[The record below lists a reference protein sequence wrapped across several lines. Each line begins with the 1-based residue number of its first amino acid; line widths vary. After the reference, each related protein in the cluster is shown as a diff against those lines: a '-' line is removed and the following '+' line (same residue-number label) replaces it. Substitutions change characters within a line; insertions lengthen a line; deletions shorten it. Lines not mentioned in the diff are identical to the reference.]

1 MSVLERINSVLDLKE
16 LSKEELDILAK
27 EVRELII
34 DVTSKNGGHVAPGLG
49 TVELTIAL
57 LRVFDVPKDI
67 VVWDIGHQAYP
78 WKILTDRKNVFH
90 TLRKKGGISGFLRR
104 EESIYDAFGAGHS
117 STSVSAAEGFR
128 VAKDLLKDDS
138 YVVAVIGDG
147 AMTAGMVYEALN
159 NIGHLRHN
167 KLIIILNDNEMS
179 ISKNIGAI
187 STYLNKLI
195 TGKHIQDTRNK
206 IKNILDKAGFVP
218 RRFAKLTEEFV
229 KGFATPGI
237 LFEELGLNY
246 IGIIDGHN
254 EEALETTLRNA
265 KSMDG
270 PILIHIVTKKGKG
283 YEPAEE
289 NPVKWHG
296 VAPYKKES
304 GEASKM
310 SGGKSWT
317 QCFSEAL
324 LKIADLDERVVA
336 ITPAMKEGSGLV
348 DFAKKYPD
356 RFFDVGI
363 AEQHAA
369 TFSAG
374 LAAGGLKPVL
384 AYYSTFMQRAYDQ
397 IIHDIALQNLNV
409 VFAVDRAGLVGE
421 DGPTHHGVFDIS
433 FLSCIPNII
442 ISSPKDDLELLDL
455 LYTGIH
461 SRKPFV
467 VRYPRGEAILSKDK
481 REPKLLEI
489 GKWEIVK
496 PGKDIAILTH
506 SYLVKEALEA
516 SYELAEDGIDIEII
530 NARFIK
536 PLDEHMLLDIA
547 KRFNTVITIEDNVLK
562 GGFGASVIEFYNNN
576 MIKVDV
582 YRIGIPDKFV
592 EHASQKELR
601 EMFNFTKD
609 GIKNFILSNV
619 ATYQRLKHF

>member
-1 MSVLERINSVLDLKE
+1 MSVLERINNVLDLKE
-16 LSKEELDILAK
+16 LSNEELSALAE
-27 EVRELII
+27 EVRGFII

-49 TVELTIAL
+49 VVELTIAL
-57 LRVFDVPKDI
+57 LRVFDVPKDV

-78 WKILTDRKNVFH
+78 WKILTDRKDVFH
-90 TLRKKGGISGFLRR
+90 TLRKKDGISGFLRR
-104 EESIYDAFGAGHS
+104 EESVYDAFGAGHS
-117 STSVSAAEGFR
+117 STSISAAEGFR

-147 AMTAGMVYEALN
+147 AMTSGMVFEALN
-159 NIGHLRHN
+159 NIGNLHQDR
-167 KLIIILNDNEMS
+167 LIIVLNDNEMS

-187 STYLNKLI
+187 STYFNKLI
-195 TGKHIQDTRNK
+195 TGRYIQDTRSK
-206 IKNILDKAGFVP
+206 IKSILDKAGFVP
-218 RRFAKLTEEFV
+218 KRFAKLTEEFV

-237 LFEELGLNY
+237 IFEELGLNY
-246 IGIIDGHN
+246 IGIIDGHD
-254 EEALETTLRNA
+254 EQALEATLRNA
-265 KSMDG
+265 KMMEG

-304 GEASKM
+304 GEASKI

-324 LKIADLDERVVA
+324 LEIAKMDEKVVA

-374 LAAGGLKPVL
+374 LTAGGLKPVL
-384 AYYSTFMQRAYDQ
+384 SYYSTFMQRAYDQ

-421 DGPTHHGVFDIS
+421 DGATHHGVFDVS
-433 FLSCIPNII
+433 FLNPIPNIV
-442 ISSPKDDLELLDL
+442 ISSPKDDMELLDL
-455 LYTGIH
+455 LYTGIE

-467 VRYPRGEAILSKDK
+467 VRYPRGEAVLSNEK
-481 REPKLLEI
+481 RSPKILEI
-489 GKWEIVK
+489 GKWEILK
-496 PGKDIAILTH
+496 PGRDIAILTN
-506 SYLVKEALEA
+506 SYLLKEALEA
-516 SYELAEDGIDIEII
+516 SHELAKHGIDAEVI

-536 PLDEHMLLDIA
+536 PLDKDMLIDIA
-547 KRFNTVITIEDNVLK
+547 NRFSIVLTVEDGVLK
-562 GGFGASVIEFYNNN
+562 GGFGASVLEFLNDN
-576 MIKVDV
+576 MLYVNL

-601 EMFNFTKD
+601 EMFGLTKD
-609 GIKNFILSNV
+609 GIKNFVLEHVFSSEK
-619 ATYQRLKHF
+619 LKNF